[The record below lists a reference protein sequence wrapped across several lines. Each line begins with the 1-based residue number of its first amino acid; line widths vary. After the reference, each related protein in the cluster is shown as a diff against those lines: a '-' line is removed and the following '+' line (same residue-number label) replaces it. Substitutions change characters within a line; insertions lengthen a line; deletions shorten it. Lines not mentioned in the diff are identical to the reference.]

1 MMIDEQR
8 QAILISGESG
18 AGKTESAKMV
28 MQYLAH
34 RASPAQTTTARPM
47 LQGQGKP
54 NTAPVE
60 EQVLSCILVS
70 MCEWRY
76 CNSYLRIRIVTQSY
90 EKTPIEQQVLQQRFK
105 RCTCDT

>member
-34 RASPAQTTTARPM
+34 RSAPVQSSTARPTR
-47 LQGQGKP
+47 LQGQPGGS
-54 NTAPVE
+54 TAPVE
-60 EQVLSCILVS
+60 EQVPQKYSQCG
-70 MCEWRY
+70 
-76 CNSYLRIRIVTQSY
+76 VTS
-90 EKTPIEQQVLQQRFK
+90 TMLGD
-105 RCTCDT
+105 DTMGEHTRSA